1 MTRGALLRPRGHSIG
16 MPPARDHVAV
26 LLYAIEQGYDPV
38 PEHVV
43 RLALSDIAAAGFD
56 PSARVLL
63 PPSLAGYEW
72 RGRVLQRG
80 EEMPVGEASYLEH
93 AFDGDQWPD
102 DLTLAAYLRSIRDV
116 VLDST
121 NGVCI
126 AREHDADRI
135 VVCRRSNELRG
146 ERGNDYVLVVFDP
159 GIRHWTAAWQPPE
172 GLALLANHPWS
183 AVSWLRVP
191 E

>member
-1 MTRGALLRPRGHSIG
+1 MTRGALLSRRGHSNG

-56 PSARVLL
+56 PAARVTL
-63 PPSLAGYEW
+63 PPVLAGYEW
-72 RGRVLQRG
+72 RGRLLQEG

-93 AFDGDQWPD
+93 AFHGDEWPD

-121 NGVCI
+121 SGVCV
-126 AREHDADRI
+126 ACEHDADRI
-135 VVCRRSNELRG
+135 VVCRRSGDLRG
-146 ERGNDYVLVVFDP
+146 ERGNDYIVVVFDP
-159 GIRHWTAAWQPPE
+159 AIRHWTAAWQPAE
-172 GLALLANHPWS
+172 GLALLAAEPWS